1 MSVLTRQSYYG
12 CSKTGVPTTWMR
24 EETRDVIMAHK
35 ERFVDVLNENKLQ
48 TNMVISSVTRN
59 YFLKVSRFNFFSEML
74 KKTLEEIRSVTFL
87 SVSLTFINLKLGV
100 TLHWLILKS
109 PHFFYDAGFD
119 RIVTFFIGTTKR
131 NIKKCFVDSLKKS
144 RFLFSI

>member
-1 MSVLTRQSYYG
+1 
-12 CSKTGVPTTWMR
+12 MR

-100 TLHWLILKS
+100 TLH
-109 PHFFYDAGFD
+109 
-119 RIVTFFIGTTKR
+119 
-131 NIKKCFVDSLKKS
+131 
-144 RFLFSI
+144 

>member
-74 KKTLEEIRSVTFL
+74 KKNARRNKVCDISLCVTHIYQFKIRSHSTLINSQKPPFFL
-87 SVSLTFINLKLGV
+87 WRRFRPNCHVF
-100 TLHWLILKS
+100 HWN
-109 PHFFYDAGFD
+109 HE
-119 RIVTFFIGTTKR
+119 TKY
-131 NIKKCFVDSLKKS
+131 KKMFCWFP
-144 RFLFSI
+144 